1 MATGQDATE
10 QRIAALERQ
19 IARLTERLDGIHLDF
34 GAEVAGAEY
43 ACGQT
48 SKAGEQSSFMM
59 GLRDGTG
66 CGVPSVNFYRSLQL
80 IVPGR

>member
-1 MATGQDATE
+1 MAIDQGTTE
-10 QRIAALERQ
+10 QRMAALERQ
-19 IARLTERLDGIHLDF
+19 TARLTERLDGIRLDF
-34 GAEVAGAEY
+34 GSEVAGAEY

-66 CGVPSVNFYRSLQL
+66 CGVPSVNFYRRLQL
-80 IVPGR
+80 IVPGP